1 MNRNK
6 SLGVT
11 KNRSTRESQ
20 RRNDDQ
26 RLMRMSE
33 FSDFDR
39 MFEDFGMPRG
49 FGNIDRFFGDFRSR
63 FDDFEDNFMR

>member
-6 SLGVT
+6 SLGLT
-11 KNRSTRESQ
+11 KNRSTREPQ
-20 RRNDDQ
+20 RRNDND
-26 RLMRMSE
+26 RGLMRMSE

-39 MFEDFGMPRG
+39 MFEG

-63 FDDFEDNFMR
+63 FDDFEDHFMR